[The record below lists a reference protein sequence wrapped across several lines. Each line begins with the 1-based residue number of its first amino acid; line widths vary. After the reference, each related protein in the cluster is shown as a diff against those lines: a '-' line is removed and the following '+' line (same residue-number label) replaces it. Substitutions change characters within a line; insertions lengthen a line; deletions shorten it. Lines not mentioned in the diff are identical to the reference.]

1 MGGAVL
7 QDELEAL
14 VENTSLP
21 KWEEG
26 FCRDIIHRLE
36 LGWPLTNAQT
46 ATAREIINN
55 YS

>member
-14 VENTSLP
+14 VENTTLP
-21 KWEEG
+21 KWEET
-26 FCRDIIHRLE
+26 FCQDIINRLE
-36 LGWPLTNAQT
+36 LGWHLTEAQDEK
-46 ATAREIINN
+46 AQEIINN